1 MTERQEIDLRV
12 QLARAYKSYK
22 NWDRASSRIISS
34 TYSWTAEQDFMDKEL
49 IKLKGILVGIY
60 GDK

>member
-22 NWDRASSRIISS
+22 NWDRASSRILASN
-34 TYSWTAEQDFMDKEL
+34 YKWTAEEDMMDREL
-49 IKLKGILVGIY
+49 IKLKRVLVGIY